1 MAAQSEPTH
10 LDPQESSVCRKIQS
24 LAELPLFFCKNC
36 LSKIPAAVLSYR
48 CKCCEEFDLCQHC
61 YDSGIRCSD
70 VTSHISKQRNFSD
83 YMMEE
88 ASRTIY
94 LSLFYRRYPVD
105 SLCNQIR
112 LLHVLP
118 ADSFDTPI
126 HAYLTLGSLDAWP
139 FYYALSYCWG
149 TDPSTSVMNISSEPI
164 AITKTLELALK
175 RIRAFHQYFI
185 IWVDALCI
193 NQSDNA
199 KKAAQ
204 VEMMRTIYSRAKR
217 VYVYLGEP
225 SKECLSKPPFSNGRE
240 QDVPE
245 FLEKVGLEK
254 DSYEDKLCITL
265 FSDLVASL
273 WFGRAWIVQESSVNL
288 KVEFI
293 YGSLTIDFV
302 KS

>member
-36 LSKIPAAVLSYR
+36 LSEIPAAVLSYR

-112 LLHVLP
+112 LYMYFLQIL
-118 ADSFDTPI
+118 
-126 HAYLTLGSLDAWP
+126 LTLRYIHILRLDPWTH
-139 FYYALSYCWG
+139 G
-149 TDPSTSVMNISSEPI
+149 HST
-164 AITKTLELALK
+164 T
-175 RIRAFHQYFI
+175 H
-185 IWVDALCI
+185 
-193 NQSDNA
+193 
-199 KKAAQ
+199 
-204 VEMMRTIYSRAKR
+204 
-217 VYVYLGEP
+217 
-225 SKECLSKPPFSNGRE
+225 
-240 QDVPE
+240 
-245 FLEKVGLEK
+245 
-254 DSYEDKLCITL
+254 
-265 FSDLVASL
+265 
-273 WFGRAWIVQESSVNL
+273 
-288 KVEFI
+288 
-293 YGSLTIDFV
+293 
-302 KS
+302 